1 MKKQSSKK
9 MELRTVHRRRS
20 VFPLR
25 VDFHGWWM
33 RSKKGTIAQLVKDGR
48 DRHDSHLYRLMYA
61 EADGFPQTLGNGRY
75 TTEDM
80 IDHGMRIYLTKAE
93 AIHGDGKAITL
104 GSGKTAD

>member
-1 MKKQSSKK
+1 MKKQSNKV
-9 MELRTVHRRRS
+9 ETRPVHRRRT

-33 RSKKGTIAQLVKDGR
+33 RSKKGLVAQLVNDGR

-61 EADGFPQTLGNGRY
+61 ESDGFPQTLGEGRY

-80 IDHGMRIYLTKAE
+80 IDHGMFIYLTKAE

-104 GSGKTAD
+104 GSGKTID